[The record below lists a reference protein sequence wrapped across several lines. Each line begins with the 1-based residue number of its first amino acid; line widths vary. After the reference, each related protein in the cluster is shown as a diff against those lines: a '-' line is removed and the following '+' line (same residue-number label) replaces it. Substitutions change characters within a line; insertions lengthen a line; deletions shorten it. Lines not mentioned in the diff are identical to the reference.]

1 MTRIDGLDLAR
12 FLALIAMMCTHVWV
26 IGADGSEPLLASMLS
41 GKAASLFAVLAGVG
55 LALTS
60 RRHLAE
66 RNYAAASL
74 NLLGRGAVLILI
86 GLTIG
91 LVSTGPLVILPAYGL
106 MFWLVIPFLA
116 LPPRMLIPIAIA
128 WGLIFTV
135 VTRLATTALGGVPY
149 PYSPSWLEFAEPAE
163 LLRSLFIDGAYPVL
177 VWLTYPLVGLAL
189 GKLLLTARAKGPDAL
204 RRLGLTTAGVGTAI
218 ALAVFGIARL
228 ITYTIAAPGL
238 SEDLGITAEEAVE
251 RLESARRYAADAEN
265 GWFLF
270 ATGGHSGSPVDIAIT
285 SGTALA
291 TISVCLVVGLYFT
304 ERVRRWLRP
313 VLGAGGAP
321 LTVYVTHLLLAV
333 PSFLSLELGNHYFA
347 PRWWEQSGWLWLI
360 HILVALG
367 IGALLRL
374 INQRGP
380 LELLVSFA
388 GQRVAALGAK
398 SPK

>member
-26 IGADGSEPLLASMLS
+26 ISADGGEPLLASMLS

-55 LALTS
+55 IALTS

-66 RNYAAASL
+66 HNYAAASL
-74 NLLGRGAVLILI
+74 NLFGRGAVLIII

-106 MFWLVIPFLA
+106 MFWLAIPFLA
-116 LPPRMLIPIAIA
+116 LRPRILIPVTIA
-128 WGLIFTV
+128 WGLVFTV
-135 VTRLATTALGGVPY
+135 LTRMATTALGGVPY
-149 PYSPSWLEFAEPAE
+149 PYSPSWLEFAQPDE

-177 VWLTYPLVGLAL
+177 FWLTYLLVGLTF
-189 GKLLLTARAKGPDAL
+189 GKLLLAARAKGPDAL
-204 RRLGLTTAGVGTAI
+204 RRLGVRTALLGATI
-218 ALAVFGIARL
+218 ALAVFGLARL
-228 ITYTIAAPGL
+228 ITFTLAAPGL
-238 SEDLGITAEEAVE
+238 SHDFGISMEEAVA
-251 RLESARRYAADAEN
+251 RLESARRYTAGNDN

-285 SGTALA
+285 CGTALA
-291 TISVCLVVGLYFT
+291 TIGVCLVAGLYLS
-304 ERVRRWLRP
+304 ERGRRWLSP

-347 PRWWEQSGWLWLI
+347 PRWWEQSAWLWLI
-360 HILVALG
+360 HICVALG

-388 GQRVAALGAK
+388 GQRAAALGTR